1 MDELTNK
8 QLRLIAERLR
18 DYAQFLSDFAATDQS
33 PELGELEWEFPIYCT
48 AQEILV
54 HLEEIVDAITEPEE
68 KE

>member
-8 QLRLIAERLR
+8 QLRLIAGRLR
-18 DYAQFLSDFAATDQS
+18 DYAQFLTRFAK
-33 PELGELEWEFPIYCT
+33 GEIEFDEGKWDFPIFTT

-68 KE
+68 EE